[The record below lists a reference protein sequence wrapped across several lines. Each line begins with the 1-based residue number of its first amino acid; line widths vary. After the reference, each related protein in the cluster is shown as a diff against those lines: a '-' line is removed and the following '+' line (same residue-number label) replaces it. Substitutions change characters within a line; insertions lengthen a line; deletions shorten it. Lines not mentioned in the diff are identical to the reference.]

1 MSEVLDLFSV
11 QVWMTR
17 IIPSLMLLV
26 DSQYRMWDLVSCFS
40 QKSHLSEGILPI
52 LCRSTLLISS
62 PFAHLKSQDFWS
74 GVSPCF
80 LRRIHA

>member
-40 QKSHLSEGILPI
+40 QKSHLSDGIYRF
-52 LCRSTLLISS
+52 CAG
-62 PFAHLKSQDFWS
+62 AH
-74 GVSPCF
+74 C
-80 LRRIHA
+80 